1 MILDIPRFKCF
12 VKSEYVSNGTI
23 KGEWIEAYAFAVTI
37 IESRT
42 ILWTVHTIHG
52 AVYSRLPT
60 KAICHEIPKYIYK
73 FRHDVFGAISSDGQ
87 VIEHAYLKD
96 YMVYVLQDN
105 KMYSGVYK
113 FTIDYF
119 TGGFAQD
126 PEQHKT
132 SNIIFMDNGYIF
144 VGPNN
149 MLVFRDTHFTQD
161 VEPKDLIYKRNS
173 QYYYMEDFS
182 DDN

>member
-12 VKSEYVSNGTI
+12 IRSEYLSGGSITNEYV
-23 KGEWIEAYAFAVTI
+23 EAYCFSVTI
-37 IESRT
+37 IESRVL
-42 ILWTVHTIHG
+42 LWTVHTIDG

-60 KAICHEIPKYIYK
+60 YAICHNIPENKAEHKLDI
-73 FRHDVFGAISSDGQ
+73 FGAISSNGQ
-87 VIEHAYLKD
+87 VIEHEYLKD
-96 YMVYVLQDN
+96 YMVEVNIDGKKYP
-105 KMYSGVYK
+105 GVYA

-132 SNIIFMDNGYIF
+132 SNVIFMDSGYIF

-149 MLVFRDTHFTQD
+149 MMLFIDSHFTDNKKPSFQ
-161 VEPKDLIYKRNS
+161 YRRNKN
-173 QYYYMEDFS
+173 YYYLQDE
-182 DDN
+182 